1 MTMYMTRSFVFLN
14 STGGPFNVMSRRVLG
29 TNGHLAE
36 ELSGILSKC
45 PLAEGEPKPLS

>member
-1 MTMYMTRSFVFLN
+1 MIIHMTRFFLFLN
-14 STGGPFNVMSRRVLG
+14 ATGGPFNVMSRRVLG